1 MTKRR
6 KTRTAPKAQSPAAFN
21 TAHKRWLKTQA
32 EWRAVAWGSTS
43 KGMSEGAYDRLVAK
57 AHDNARRPRKGS
69 QRSEPKTLASS
80 PARRPPYGTC

>member
-43 KGMSEGAYDRLVAK
+43 IRRDA
-57 AHDNARRPRKGS
+57 AHLAR
-69 QRSEPKTLASS
+69 
-80 PARRPPYGTC
+80 ARA